1 MSRHR
6 TPFVSPR
13 TDPTPRRRHW
23 VTRARAARSTVL
35 ALSMWSGLLAMAVA
49 PARAQEPAS
58 PVTFTAH
65 VAPILYEHC
74 VSCHRPG
81 DVAPFSLLTYQD
93 ARQRATLIASVT
105 GSRLMPPWKPAATG
119 PAFLDARVLTDTQL
133 DILRAWARSGA
144 AEGDPR
150 DLPEAPPARRGWRLG
165 TPDLVVTMPEPFML
179 QADGPD
185 VFRTF
190 VIHVPTTT
198 GRYVRALEF
207 QPGNARPVHHANIG
221 VDRTQASQRLD
232 RADPDPGYVGGM
244 ATDAWYPP
252 GQMLGWTPGQ
262 EPRPA
267 PPGMT
272 WRLEAGSDL
281 VVQLHLQPTGK
292 PEPVQVSAGF
302 YFTNDEPTRTPVGLR
317 LGQQTID
324 IAPGQSAYV
333 VNDDYVLPVDAEV
346 HAVQPHAHNLGRYI
360 EGTATL
366 PDGTT
371 RSLVSI
377 ADWDFRWQNVYR
389 YATPFVLPK
398 GTKLSM
404 RFTYDNSDANPRN
417 PHRPATRVVWGQ
429 NTADEMGDLWVQLV
443 ATHPQDSAVLNGD
456 VARKIRRQ
464 DFDAY
469 TKLQKEEPL
478 NPIRHAAVAMVLLQ
492 DGRAGEA
499 IAPFRESIR
508 LAPSVASTHYNLGVA
523 LASVGQL
530 PPALDAFREAVRLD
544 PSYPEAHNNLGAL
557 LQSDGRV
564 DEAMAHYRQALAA
577 RPDNVEART
586 NLARALKLQGQ
597 VAEAASHYA
606 QALESRED
614 WLAALFGLA
623 WIRATASDD
632 ALRRPEEA
640 VTLAT
645 RAAALTN
652 ERDPYV
658 LDALAAAYAATGA
671 FGKAASVARA
681 AKQIAQAAGLAP
693 LASAI
698 DTRVAL
704 YQRHEAY
711 RERP

>member
-6 TPFVSPR
+6 TPFVWLR
-13 TDPTPRRRHW
+13 CDPTPRRPEGFRSVH
-23 VTRARAARSTVL
+23 TARRTAST
-35 ALSMWSGLLAMAVA
+35 LSLWCGLLAMAAV
-49 PARAQEPAS
+49 PAQAQQPDS

-65 VAPILYEHC
+65 VAPILFEHC
-74 VSCHRPG
+74 VACHRPG
-81 DVAPFSLLTYQD
+81 EVAPFSLLTYQD

-105 GSRLMPPWKPAATG
+105 GSRLMPPWKPAAGG
-119 PAFLDARVLTDTQL
+119 PAFLDARVLTDAQL
-133 DILRAWARSGA
+133 EVLRAWAQSGA
-144 AEGDPR
+144 VEGDPSA
-150 DLPEAPPARRGWRLG
+150 LPEVPPAQRGWRLG
-165 TPDLVVTMPEPFML
+165 PPDLVVTMPEPFTL
-179 QADGPD
+179 PADGPD
-185 VFRTF
+185 IFRTF
-190 VIHVPTTT
+190 VMPVPTTA

-221 VDRTQASQRLD
+221 IDRSQASLRLD

-272 WRLEAGSDL
+272 WRLEAGSAL

-324 IAPGQSAYV
+324 IAPGQSGYV
-333 VNDDYVLPVDAEV
+333 VSDDYVLPVDAEAY
-346 HAVQPHAHNLGRYI
+346 AVQPHAHNLARHI

-371 RSLVSI
+371 RSLISI

-389 YATPFVLPK
+389 YAAPLVLPK
-398 GTKLSM
+398 GTTLSM

-443 ATHPQDSAVLNGD
+443 AARSRDHAALNGD

-464 DFDAY
+464 DLDAY

-492 DGRAGEA
+492 DGRAQEA

-508 LAPSVASTHYNLGVA
+508 LGPTVPSTHYNLGVA
-523 LASVGQL
+523 LASAGQL
-530 PPALDAFREAVRLD
+530 PAALEAFREAVRLD

-557 LQSDGRV
+557 LQSEGRV
-564 DEAMAHYRQALAA
+564 DEAMGHYRQALAA
-577 RPDNVEART
+577 RADNIEART
-586 NLARALKLQGQ
+586 NLARALKLQDQ
-597 VAEAASHYA
+597 VAEAVSHYE
-606 QALESRED
+606 QALSVRED

-632 ALRRPEEA
+632 ALWRPEEA
-640 VTLAT
+640 VRLAT
-645 RAAALTN
+645 RAAALTD

-671 FGKAASVARA
+671 FGKASSVARA
-681 AKQIAQAAGLAP
+681 ARQIAQAAGLAP
-693 LASAI
+693 LAAAI
-698 DTRVAL
+698 DTRIAL
-704 YQRHEAY
+704 YLRHEVF
-711 RERP
+711 RERR